1 MVRLLVDAQRHR
13 TQGLRGRTLSLVR
26 QLELLNPAAVMR
38 KGWSVATLEGKV
50 LTTVAE
56 VTEGQRLTTI
66 LADGEVI
73 SVVQSYHRKGE
84 AYAEETG
91 P

>member
-1 MVRLLVDAQRHR
+1 
-13 TQGLRGRTLSLVR
+13 
-26 QLELLNPAAVMR
+26 MR

-91 P
+91 H